1 MFFNFLII
9 NKMLRGEKVNMAK
22 KPEPELCIRA
32 VSILVGIMIGCILA
46 YAYQVNLPTLFF
58 EINGYSVVG
67 LLYSLVV
74 FVAIPV
80 LAGFVSA
87 LLHPAM
93 AVKNGL
99 YVGFFSGLFNSILA
113 TLKLIYAPV
122 LMPNEVY
129 AFSVFAITSIFIW
142 MILGAMAAVL
152 AEKFYD

>member
-1 MFFNFLII
+1 
-9 NKMLRGEKVNMAK
+9 MAK
-22 KPEPELCIRA
+22 NPEPPIRV
-32 VSILVGIMIGCILA
+32 VSILVGIMVGCVLA

-58 EINGYSVVG
+58 EINGYSLVG

-74 FVAIPV
+74 FVTIPV

-99 YVGFFSGLFNSILA
+99 YVGFFSGLLNSILA
-113 TLKLIYAPV
+113 TIKLIYAPA

-129 AFSVFAITSIFIW
+129 AFSVFAVMSIFIW
-142 MILGAMAAVL
+142 AILAAAAAVL
-152 AEKFYD
+152 AQRFYD